1 MSLLTILKFKC
12 PNCKEGAI
20 FESNHQLFSFHVPKM
35 HTHCKTCNLK
45 FEKESGFF
53 IGAMYVSYG
62 ITVAEF
68 LSIFVLMHFVF
79 NTSLMTAFLIVVAVI
94 ILASTFNFKLARTL
108 WIYLFYNK

>member
-1 MSLLTILKFKC
+1 MSLINILKFKC
-12 PNCKEGAI
+12 PKCKEGAI
-20 FESNHQLFSFHVPKM
+20 FNSNHQLFSFHVPKM
-35 HTHCKTCNLK
+35 HTRCDKCNLK

-68 LSIFVLMHFVF
+68 LMVFIIFYFVLKV
-79 NTSLMTAFLIVVAVI
+79 SLLTAFMVVVGVI
-94 ILASTFNFKLARTL
+94 ILASILNFKLARTL

>member
-12 PNCKEGAI
+12 PHCKAGAI
-20 FESNHQLFSFHVPKM
+20 FESNHQLFSFHIPKM
-35 HTHCKTCNLK
+35 HTRCKTCHLK

-62 ITVAEF
+62 IAVAEF
-68 LSIFVLMHFVF
+68 LSIFLLMHVVF
-79 NTSLMTAFLIVVAVI
+79 NTSLMTAFLTVVAVI
-94 ILASTFNFKLARTL
+94 ILASTLNFKLARTV